1 MTARPA
7 TLPKI
12 MKRIIAQ
19 IPNSIT
25 CLNLLSGCI
34 AIIFAFKAMD
44 PIAGLYGWQ
53 WCAIAIGAAAV
64 FDFCDGACARLL
76 KAYSN
81 IGAELDSL
89 SDLISFGVAPA
100 MMMLNIC
107 LHYATDSPLCYAA
120 LAIPVFG
127 ALRLARFNV
136 SDVGKTTFRGLPI
149 PANAIFWIGVA
160 GWIDQYQR
168 LPGGPV
174 ALAVLFVLFGLTMV
188 SHIPMFSLKFK
199 NFALAE
205 NFRRYVIIL
214 ATIAFVITYGVS
226 GLAWS
231 IILYLMI
238 SLLARKGR

>member
-1 MTARPA
+1 
-7 TLPKI
+7 
-12 MKRIIAQ
+12 
-19 IPNSIT
+19 
-25 CLNLLSGCI
+25 
-34 AIIFAFKAMD
+34 
-44 PIAGLYGWQ
+44 
-53 WCAIAIGAAAV
+53 
-64 FDFCDGACARLL
+64 
-76 KAYSN
+76 
-81 IGAELDSL
+81 
-89 SDLISFGVAPA
+89 

-107 LHYATDSPLCYAA
+107 LHYAPDSPLCYAA

-174 ALAVLFVLFGLTMV
+174 VLAVLFVLFGLTMV

-238 SLLARKGR
+238 SLLARKGQ

>member
-1 MTARPA
+1 
-7 TLPKI
+7 

-34 AIIFAFKAMD
+34 AVIFAFSATD
-44 PIAGLYGWQ
+44 TVAGLAGWQ

-76 KAYSN
+76 KAYSK

-89 SDLISFGVAPA
+89 SDLVSFGVAPA
-100 MMMLNIC
+100 MLMLN
-107 LHYATDSPLCYAA
+107 LFRHYAPGSPLCFAA

-149 PANAIFWIGVA
+149 PANAIFWVGMA
-160 GWIDQYQR
+160 GWIDQYKC
-168 LPGGPV
+168 LPGGEAV
-174 ALAVLFVLFGLTMV
+174 TALLLVLFSLIMV
-188 SHIPMFSLKFK
+188 SNLPMFSLKFK

-214 ATIAFVITYGVS
+214 ATIAFVAIYGVT

-238 SLLARKGR
+238 SLLARKEQ